1 MRAEIDAEIARER
14 ERLAAQFKPQV
25 IGAPAPKRF
34 VLGV

>member
-1 MRAEIDAEIARER
+1 MEGIARER

-34 VLGV
+34 ALGV